1 MAFLPF
7 AFDMTQPPVHP
18 RTATEVSERVTG
30 TVHTLSVA
38 PPFRLDLTVSA
49 LRRLPTNPIDVFTAD
64 GRYLHAVPG
73 PRHARIVQVRQTSAA
88 ELEVTIDSDVRD
100 TIDHEEILSLVARTL
115 GVDRDLSDFYRSSST
130 LPWLDPL
137 ARRLRGLK
145 PPRYRSLW
153 EAFVNAVVYQQVS
166 LHAASAVVQR
176 IIQAF
181 GAPLESEGA
190 VLYLF
195 PDAERVLGSSDDA
208 LRGMGLSANK
218 LATLRRAAEAIDSA
232 RLDAATIEELPSSEA
247 ATLLRSIKGIGPWTA
262 TVILLRG
269 FGRLDVFPM
278 NDSGVARNLSLA
290 TGDTEANV
298 APVLQTLGPQK
309 GMLYFH
315 LLLARLE
322 ARGEVGR
329 PSIPLR

>member
-1 MAFLPF
+1 
-7 AFDMTQPPVHP
+7 MTQRPAHQSV
-18 RTATEVSERVTG
+18 AANADERPARAP
-30 TVHTLSVA
+30 HTLPVS

-49 LRRLPTNPIDVFTAD
+49 LRRLPTNPIDVLTAD

-73 PRHARIVQVRQTSAA
+73 PHRPRIVQVRQTNVA
-88 ELEVTIDSDVRD
+88 ELEVTIDADPRD
-100 TIDHEEILSLVARTL
+100 PIDHQEILSLVARTL
-115 GVDRDLSDFYRSSST
+115 GVNRDLSAFYHSSAA

-137 ARRLRGLK
+137 VQRLRGLK

-181 GAPLESEGA
+181 GTPLESEGA
-190 VLYLF
+190 ELYLF
-195 PDAERVLGSSDDA
+195 PSMERVFDASDDT
-208 LRGMGLSANK
+208 LRGMGLSAGK
-218 LATLRRAAEAIDSA
+218 LATLRRAADAVDSGQ
-232 RLDAATIEELPSSEA
+232 LDAAALEELPSSEA
-247 ATLLRSIKGIGPWTA
+247 AMLLRSIKGIGPWTA

-290 TGDTEANV
+290 TGEAEANV
-298 APVLQTLGPQK
+298 GPVLETLGQER

>member
-1 MAFLPF
+1 
-7 AFDMTQPPVHP
+7 MTQPPVHP
-18 RTATEVSERVTG
+18 PVAPEVGERLAGSTYALPV
-30 TVHTLSVA
+30 V

-49 LRRLPTNPIDVFTAD
+49 LRRLPTNPIDVLTAD
-64 GRYLHAVPG
+64 GRYLHAVAG
-73 PRHARIVQVRQTSAA
+73 PRYPRIVQVRQANAT
-88 ELEVTIDSDVRD
+88 ELLVTIGADARD
-100 TIDHEEILSLVARTL
+100 TIDPQPILALVARAL
-115 GVDRDLSDFYRSSST
+115 GVNRDISDFYRSSGAI
-130 LPWLDPL
+130 PWLDPL

-176 IIQAF
+176 IIREF
-181 GAPLESEGA
+181 GTPLRSEDTE
-190 VLYLF
+190 LYLF
-195 PDAERVLGSSDDA
+195 PGAERVLAAGDDT
-208 LRGMGLSANK
+208 LRGLGLSASK
-218 LATLRRAAEAIDSA
+218 LATLRRAAEAIDSG

-247 ATLLRSIKGIGPWTA
+247 AALLRGIKGIGPWTA

-269 FGRLDVFPM
+269 FGRIDVFPM
-278 NDSGVARNLSLA
+278 KDSGVARNLSL
-290 TGDTEANV
+290 TIGDTEADV

>member
-1 MAFLPF
+1 
-7 AFDMTQPPVHP
+7 MTRPPVHS
-18 RTATEVSERVTG
+18 RAATEEGEGATR
-30 TVHTLSVA
+30 TVHTLPVV
-38 PPFRLDLTVSA
+38 PPFRLDFTVSA

-64 GRYLHAVPG
+64 GRYLYAAPG
-73 PRHARIVQVRQTSAA
+73 PRHPRIVQVRQASDT
-88 ELEVTIDSDVRD
+88 ELEVSIDAGVRD
-100 TIDHEEILSLVARTL
+100 TTADAEILALVARTL
-115 GVDRDLSDFYRSSST
+115 GVDRDLSDFYRSAGAI
-130 LPWLDPL
+130 PWLDPL

-166 LHAASAVVQR
+166 LHAASSVVQR
-176 IIQAF
+176 VIREF
-181 GAPLESEGA
+181 GTPLQSAGA
-190 VLYLF
+190 ELYSF
-195 PDAERVLGSSDDA
+195 PTAERVLAASDDL

-218 LATLRRAAEAIDSA
+218 LATLRRAAEAMDSGRLDSA
-232 RLDAATIEELPSSEA
+232 AIEQLPSGEA
-247 ATLLRSIKGIGPWTA
+247 AALLRGIKGIGPWTA

-290 TGDTEANV
+290 TGEPEASV
-298 APVLQTLGPQK
+298 APILEMLGTQK

-322 ARGEVGR
+322 ERGEVGR

>member
-1 MAFLPF
+1 
-7 AFDMTQPPVHP
+7 MTQLPAHP
-18 RTATEVSERVTG
+18 QAASNSGERGARTT
-30 TVHTLSVA
+30 HTLSVV

-49 LRRLPTNPIDVFTAD
+49 LRRLPTNPIDVLTAD
-64 GRYLHAVPG
+64 GRYLHAVAGSHHP
-73 PRHARIVQVRQTSAA
+73 RIVQVRQTNPA
-88 ELEVTIDSDVRD
+88 ELVVTIDADPRD
-100 TIDHEEILSLVARTL
+100 TADHQAILSLVARTL
-115 GVDRDLSDFYRSSST
+115 GVNRDLSDFYHSSAT

-137 ARRLRGLK
+137 AQRLRGLK

-181 GAPLESEGA
+181 GAPLESEGTA
-190 VLYLF
+190 LYLF
-195 PDAERVLGSSDDA
+195 PSAERVLDASDDA
-208 LRGMGLSANK
+208 LRGMGLSTGK
-218 LATLRRAAEAIDSA
+218 LATLRRAADAIDSGL
-232 RLDAATIEELPSSEA
+232 LDEATIEELPSSEA
-247 ATLLRSIKGIGPWTA
+247 AALLRGIKGIGPWTA
-262 TVILLRG
+262 TVMLLRG

-290 TGDTEANV
+290 TGETEANV
-298 APVLQTLGPQK
+298 APVLDALGAQK

-322 ARGEVGR
+322 AKGEVGR

>member
-1 MAFLPF
+1 MVR
-7 AFDMTQPPVHP
+7 PPVDP
-18 RTATEVSERVTG
+18 RAATESSERGTR
-30 TVHTLSVA
+30 TVHTLSVVQ
-38 PPFRLDLTVSA
+38 PFRLDLTVSA

-64 GRYLHAVPG
+64 GRYLHAVQG

-88 ELEVTIDSDVRD
+88 ELEVSIDADVRD
-100 TIDHEEILSLVARTL
+100 TTDREEILSLIARTL
-115 GVDRDLSDFYRSSST
+115 GVDRDLSDFYRSSAT

-176 IIQAF
+176 MIQAF
-181 GAPLESEGA
+181 GTPLQSEDA
-190 VLYLF
+190 ELYLF
-195 PDAERVLGSSDDA
+195 PDAERMLAASDDT
-208 LRGMGLSANK
+208 LRGMGLSTNK
-218 LATLRRAAEAIDSA
+218 LATLRRAAEAIESGQ
-232 RLDAATIEELPSSEA
+232 LDAAAIEELPSSEA
-247 ATLLRSIKGIGPWTA
+247 ATLIRSIKGIGPWTA

-290 TGDTEANV
+290 TGETEADV
-298 APVLQTLGPQK
+298 APVLQALGPQQ

-329 PSIPLR
+329 PSVPLR

>member
-1 MAFLPF
+1 M
-7 AFDMTQPPVHP
+7 
-18 RTATEVSERVTG
+18 EVAERVTG
-30 TVHTLSVA
+30 SVHALSVT

-64 GRYLHAVPG
+64 GRYLHAVQG
-73 PRHARIVQVRQTSAA
+73 PRHARIVQVRQTNAA
-88 ELEVTIDSDVRD
+88 ELEVTIAGDARD
-100 TIDHEEILSLVARTL
+100 PIDHQETLALVARTL
-115 GVDRDLSDFYRSSST
+115 GAHRDLSDFYRST
-130 LPWLDPL
+130 GPIPWLDPL
-137 ARRLRGLK
+137 AQRLRGLK

-176 IIQAF
+176 IVQEF
-181 GAPLESEGA
+181 GTPLRSEGA
-190 VLYLF
+190 ELYLF
-195 PDAERVLGSSDDA
+195 PSAERVLAASDDV
-208 LRGMGLSANK
+208 LRGMGLSGNK
-218 LATLRRAAEAIDSA
+218 LATLRRAAEAIDTGQ
-232 RLDAATIEELPSSEA
+232 LDAAAIEELPSSEA

-290 TGDTEANV
+290 AGETDADVT
-298 APVLQTLGPQK
+298 PVLEALGPQK

-315 LLLARLE
+315 LLLSRLE
-322 ARGEVGR
+322 ARGEVGC